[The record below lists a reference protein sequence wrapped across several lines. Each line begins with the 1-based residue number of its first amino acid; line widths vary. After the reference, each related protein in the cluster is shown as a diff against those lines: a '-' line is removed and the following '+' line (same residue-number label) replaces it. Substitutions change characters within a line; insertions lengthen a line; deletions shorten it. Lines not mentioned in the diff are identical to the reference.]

1 MRLHNSKYLHRTSIM
16 AVSTSFN
23 TPPSY
28 LQSLLLDVAK
38 IGVFSMLEN
47 VLFVTVWTV
56 YGNMYKFLRSLSY
69 TYFMFNFSPRQSR
82 TKYIG
87 TFQFFSNFKTSVYTK
102 LPLLR
107 PPLTML
113 ANGPALLS
121 NIVQGCG
128 RGEMLITVSIFI

>member
-1 MRLHNSKYLHRTSIM
+1 MVRHLGSHFSCAVRESGLWFYIDDLQDNCTSFPTLQHLLHGCPTGWFFGIYNVISAHQQTNNTILDISS
-16 AVSTSFN
+16 VSTS
-23 TPPSY
+23 
-28 LQSLLLDVAK
+28 
-38 IGVFSMLEN
+38 
-47 VLFVTVWTV
+47 
-56 YGNMYKFLRSLSY
+56 LRKL
-69 TYFMFNFSPRQSR
+69 QSR

-128 RGEMLITVSIFI
+128 RGEMLITVTIFI